1 MGHVIR
7 FSSIS
12 DIFENTS
19 LECSFQKKRTVP
31 NLTHSFTIT
40 SKMRMRAV
48 QRKLATTG
56 LVATIV
62 LAPTFT
68 VTRRARVKIIL
79 QSSKKKV
86 NKNNNIYLSSI

>member
-40 SKMRMRAV
+40 TKMRMRAV

-56 LVATIV
+56 LVATFV

-68 VTRRARVKIIL
+68 VTPFRVKIIL
-79 QSSKKKV
+79 QPSKKKV